1 MHLELMH
8 WRRTVNELY
17 ADVRET
23 SDPTEAHALWRAGR
37 DQLFRTHPQSPLEP
51 GDPFRQTGL
60 PYWSYDPALRIESVL
75 QPAREPRELRIE
87 SSDGTIQMSRIGR
100 VDLPAALGATVDV
113 WWLDHYGGGLFLP
126 LRDGTAGSGS
136 YGAGRY
142 LLDTAKGADLGAM
155 APDRLVLDL
164 NFLYHP
170 SCRYSP
176 RWSCPLAADG
186 NRISA
191 RVEAGERYAFD

>member
-1 MHLELMH
+1 MHLQLTH
-8 WRRTVNELY
+8 WRRSVNELY
-17 ADVRET
+17 ARVRA
-23 SDPTEAHALWRAGR
+23 SADPAQGHALWRAGR
-37 DQLFRTHPQSPLEP
+37 DELFRHHPQSPLEP
-51 GDPFRQTGL
+51 GDPMLVTGL
-60 PYWSYDPALRIESVL
+60 PYWPYDPALRIESVL
-75 QPAREPRELRIE
+75 RAPRQARELHIAV
-87 SSDGTIQMSRIGR
+87 SDGVIDMSLIGH
-100 VDLPAALGATVDV
+100 VDLPAQLGASVDV
-113 WWLDHYGGGLFLP
+113 WWLDQYGGGIFLP

-142 LLDTAKGADLGAM
+142 LLDTAKGADLGGV
-155 APDRLVLDL
+155 DSRLTLDL

-191 RVEAGERYAFD
+191 RVEAGERYSPD

>member
-1 MHLELMH
+1 MHLELTH

-17 ADVRET
+17 AQVRDTAE
-23 SDPTEAHALWRAGR
+23 PAAAHELWRKGR
-37 DQLFRTHPQSPLEP
+37 DELFRTHPQTPLEP
-51 GDPFRQTGL
+51 GDPLLETGL
-60 PYWSYDPALRIESVL
+60 PYWPYDPALRIESVL
-75 QPAREPRELRIE
+75 RPTSQPQELRIE
-87 SSDGTIQMSRIGR
+87 TSDGTIAMSRIGH
-100 VDLPAALGATVDV
+100 VQLPGQLAATVDV
-113 WWLDHYGGGLFLP
+113 WWLDQYGGGLFLP

-142 LLDTAKGADLGAM
+142 LLDTAKGADLGG
-155 APDRLVLDL
+155 PPEHLVLDL

-186 NRISA
+186 NRITA
-191 RVEAGERYAFD
+191 RVEAGERYSFA